1 MAQPKLCLT
10 LVAVLAVFTAPIA
23 AADEGAT
30 NGMKM
35 NMPMSDAPAHF
46 KPTHSAYSEHHLF
59 LVKLLAVPLPIPYE
73 KYFTIR
79 LGVYDG
85 AAPHKKLSDAT
96 VEIYA
101 GMRHGMKTGFAHGMN
116 SSPKVTSDD
125 GIVDVSGMYFHMMGA
140 WTLKAT
146 VKQGGKEDVAYLQ
159 LPCCGK

>member
-1 MAQPKLCLT
+1 MAQARLCLIVT
-10 LVAVLAVFTAPIA
+10 AVLVVFAAPLA

-46 KPTHSAYSEHHLF
+46 KPTRTAYTAHHLF
-59 LVKLLAVPLPIPYE
+59 LVKLLAVPTPIPFE

-79 LGVYDG
+79 LGIYDG
-85 AAPHKKLSDAT
+85 AAPHKKLSDAA

-116 SSPKVTSDD
+116 SSPKVASDD

-146 VKQGGKEDVAYLQ
+146 VRQGGKEDVAYLQ

>member
-1 MAQPKLCLT
+1 VIYTRQFLAIA
-10 LVAVLAVFTAPIA
+10 AVLAALGGSAV
-23 AADEGAT
+23 AADQGEAK
-30 NGMKM
+30 MPM

-46 KPTHSAYSEHHLF
+46 KPTRSAYTEHHLF
-59 LVKLLAVPLPIPYE
+59 LVKLLAVPTPIPYE

>member
-1 MAQPKLCLT
+1 MIRTRQLLAI
-10 LVAVLAVFTAPIA
+10 AAVFGALGGSA
-23 AADEGAT
+23 LAADQGET
-30 NGMKM
+30 KMPM

-46 KPTHSAYSEHHLF
+46 KPTRSAYSEHHLF
-59 LVKLLAVPLPIPYE
+59 LVKLLEVPTPIPYE

-85 AAPHKKLSDAT
+85 AAPHKKLSDAA
-96 VEIYA
+96 VEVYA
-101 GMRHGMKTGFAHGMN
+101 GMRHGMKSGFAHGMN
-116 SSPKVTSDD
+116 SSPKVATED

-146 VKQGGKEDVAYLQ
+146 VKQGDREDVAYLQ

>member
-1 MAQPKLCLT
+1 MFRGKLCLT
-10 LVAVLAVFTAPIA
+10 LVVMLAVFAAPMA

-35 NMPMSDAPAHF
+35 NMPTSDAPAHF
-46 KPTHSAYSEHHLF
+46 KPTRSAYTEHHLF
-59 LVKLLAVPLPIPYE
+59 LVKLLAVPAPIPFE

-79 LGVYDG
+79 LGIYDG
-85 AAPHKKLSDAT
+85 AAPHKKLSDAA

-116 SSPKVTSDD
+116 SSPKLATND

-146 VKQGGKEDVAYLQ
+146 VRQGGKEDVAYLQ

>member
-1 MAQPKLCLT
+1 MARAKLRLT
-10 LVAVLAVFTAPIA
+10 LVAMLAVFAAPIA

-30 NGMKM
+30 TGMKM

-46 KPTHSAYSEHHLF
+46 MPTRSAYTAHHLF
-59 LVKLLAVPLPIPYE
+59 LVKLLAVPTPIPYE

-79 LGVYDG
+79 LSIYDG
-85 AAPHKKLSDAT
+85 AAPHKKLSDAA

-125 GIVDVSGMYFHMMGA
+125 GVVDVSGMYFHMMGA

-146 VKQGGKEDVAYLQ
+146 VRQGGKQDVAYLQ

>member
-1 MAQPKLCLT
+1 MAQAKLPLT
-10 LVAVLAVFTAPIA
+10 LVAVLAVVTAPLA
-23 AADEGAT
+23 AADEGTT

-46 KPTHSAYSEHHLF
+46 KPTRSAYTAHHLF
-59 LVKLLAVPLPIPYE
+59 LVKLLAVPTPIPYE

-79 LGVYDG
+79 LGIYDG
-85 AAPHKKLSDAT
+85 AAPHKKLSDAA

-116 SSPKVTSDD
+116 SSPKVASDD

-146 VKQGGKEDVAYLQ
+146 VRQGGKEDVAYLQ

>member
-1 MAQPKLCLT
+1 VINST
-10 LVAVLAVFTAPIA
+10 RFLVIAAVLTALVVQA
-23 AADEGAT
+23 LAADQGE
-30 NGMKM
+30 MKTPM

-46 KPTHSAYSEHHLF
+46 KPTRSAYTEHHLF
-59 LVKLLAVPLPIPYE
+59 LVKLLAVPTPIPYE

-85 AAPHKKLSDAT
+85 AAPHKKLSDAALE
-96 VEIYA
+96 VYA

-116 SSPKVTSDD
+116 SSPKVATED
-125 GIVDVSGMYFHMMGA
+125 GVVNVSGMYFHMMGA

-146 VKQGGKEDVAYLQ
+146 VKEGDKEDVAYFQ

>member
-1 MAQPKLCLT
+1 MAQAKLPLA
-10 LVAVLAVFTAPIA
+10 LVAVLAVFTAPLA
-23 AADEGAT
+23 AADEGAMT
-30 NGMKM
+30 GMKM

-46 KPTHSAYSEHHLF
+46 KPTRSAYTAHHLF
-59 LVKLLAVPLPIPYE
+59 LVKLLAVPTPIPYE
-73 KYFTIR
+73 KFFTIR
-79 LGVYDG
+79 LGIYDG
-85 AAPHKKLSDAT
+85 AAPHKKLSDAA

-116 SSPKVTSDD
+116 SSPKVTSND

-146 VKQGGKEDVAYLQ
+146 VQRGGKADVAYLQ

>member
-1 MAQPKLCLT
+1 MVRGELCLT
-10 LVAVLAVFTAPIA
+10 LVVMLAVFAAPMA

-35 NMPMSDAPAHF
+35 NMPTSDAPAHF
-46 KPTHSAYSEHHLF
+46 KPTRSAYTEHHLF
-59 LVKLLAVPLPIPYE
+59 LVKLLAVPAPIPFE
-73 KYFTIR
+73 KFFTIR

-85 AAPHKKLSDAT
+85 AAPHKKLADAA

-116 SSPKVTSDD
+116 SSPKVATND
-125 GIVDVSGMYFHMMGA
+125 GVVDVSGMYFHMMGA
-140 WTLKAT
+140 WTLRAT
-146 VKQGGKEDVAYLQ
+146 VRQGGKEDVAYLQ

>member
-1 MAQPKLCLT
+1 MTRAKLPLT
-10 LVAVLAVFTAPIA
+10 LAAVLALFAAPLA
-23 AADEGAT
+23 AADEGT
-30 NGMKM
+30 SNGMKM

-46 KPTHSAYSEHHLF
+46 KPTRSAYTAHHLF
-59 LVKLLAVPLPIPYE
+59 LVKLLAVPTPIPYE

-79 LGVYDG
+79 LGIYDG
-85 AAPHKKLSDAT
+85 APPHKKLSDAA

-116 SSPKVTSDD
+116 SSPKVTSDA

-146 VKQGGKEDVAYLQ
+146 VRQGGKDDVAYLQ

>member
-1 MAQPKLCLT
+1 MIISTRFLVIAAVFTT
-10 LVAVLAVFTAPIA
+10 LVAPALG
-23 AADEGAT
+23 ADQSE
-30 NGMKM
+30 MKMPM

-46 KPTHSAYSEHHLF
+46 KPTRSAYTEHHLF
-59 LVKLLAVPLPIPYE
+59 LVKLLAVPTPIPYE

-79 LGVYDG
+79 LGLYDG
-85 AAPHKKLSDAT
+85 AASHKKLSDAA

-125 GIVDVSGMYFHMMGA
+125 GIVDISGMYFHMMGA

-146 VKQGGKEDVAYLQ
+146 VRQGGKADVAYLQ